1 MAKAKQNN
9 LVEVEQLTRFYDA
22 NCAVNNVSFTLAQG
36 EVLGFLGPNGAGKST
51 TMQMLCGA
59 LAPSGGRI
67 IINGIDLLENPI
79 EAKRQI
85 GFLPEQPPLYPEFT
99 VNEYLNYCAR
109 LRRMRKAKINSA
121 VDTTK
126 QRCGLQDA
134 GRRLI
139 GNLSKG
145 FQQRVGIAQALLH
158 SPRVV
163 VLDEPTVGL
172 DPIQIREIR
181 ALIKEIGKD
190 HGVILS
196 THILPEVQ
204 MTCNRVQIIH
214 QGRLVFSD
222 TLERLSNRMHVSS
235 LLASFQKQP
244 PLKTL
249 EKIEG
254 VAAIESLASGRMR
267 IHFTPDNNPT
277 DRLVR
282 ASVEQNWQL
291 KELTPETRSL
301 EHIFMELISSDHIS
315 AGGAT

>member
-67 IINGIDLLENPI
+67 VINGIDLLENPI

-109 LRRMRKAKINSA
+109 LRRVRKAKINSA
-121 VDTTK
+121 IDITK

-222 TLERLSNRMHVSS
+222 TLEHLSNRMHVSS

-282 ASVEQNWQL
+282 ASVEKNWQL

-315 AGGAT
+315 AGGVA